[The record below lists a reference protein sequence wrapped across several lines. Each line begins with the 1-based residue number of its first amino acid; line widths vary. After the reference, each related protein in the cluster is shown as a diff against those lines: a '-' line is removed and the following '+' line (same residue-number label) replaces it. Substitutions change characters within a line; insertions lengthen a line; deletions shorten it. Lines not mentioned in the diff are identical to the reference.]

1 MCWHKLSSGSP
12 QSNSAGGPTKTALNK
27 GSGMNTSLLRNSLIL
42 TFVLTVSACGSK
54 PEEPKPAKPV
64 ATPSAPPDRGGLQNE
79 SMNIPADNPIT
90 PEKVELG
97 KMLFFDTRLSK
108 TGKLSCESCH
118 HPENGWTA
126 GKALTA
132 KFDGSMNTR
141 AAPSLNNVGY
151 LREWYWDG
159 RGKTLEDVALAAWK
173 GQMGAVPDDV
183 AKNLNEIA
191 GYKEAF

>member
-1 MCWHKLSSGSP
+1 ML
-12 QSNSAGGPTKTALNK
+12 ALNK
-27 GSGMNTSLLRNSLIL
+27 ESGMNISLLRNLLIL
-42 TFVLTVSACGSK
+42 TLALALSACGNK
-54 PEEPKPAKPV
+54 PEEPKPAAAP
-64 ATPSAPPDRGGLQNE
+64 AAAPPTADKGGLQNE
-79 SMNIPADNPIT
+79 TMNIPADNPIT

-108 TGKLSCESCH
+108 TGKLACESCH

-183 AKNLNEIA
+183 AKNLN
-191 GYKEAF
+191 